1 MVRFPSLVPRLYWLA
16 VYVLI
21 CVFFFFFWNLEGI
34 SPCFF
39 FFFFLTFWVLTIQS
53 CAENHVSPKHYLRVI
68 WDSAVFQALVLSLV
82 HIELFSIP
90 IIDCLLT
97 ILTNTS
103 TLILLY
109 CKTGQEALL
118 SLLLDKFSLF
128 QLTKFKSSCNIL
140 HFYAFL
146 SLIFLSFSLA
156 ITLK

>member
-21 CVFFFFFWNLEGI
+21 WFFFFFFFWNIEGI
-34 SPCFF
+34 SPWFVFF
-39 FFFFLTFWVLTIQS
+39 FWTFLVLTIQS
-53 CAENHVSPKHYLRVI
+53 CAENHVSPKHHLRVI

-90 IIDCLLT
+90 VIDCLLT

-103 TLILLY
+103 RLILLY

-128 QLTKFKSSCNIL
+128 QLKKFKSSCNIL

-146 SLIFLSFSLA
+146 SLIFLSSLA

>member
-21 CVFFFFFWNLEGI
+21 CFFGFFLKYWRNL
-34 SPCFF
+34 SLV
-39 FFFFLTFWVLTIQS
+39 FFFFLTFLVLTIQS
-53 CAENHVSPKHYLRVI
+53 CAENHVSPKHHLRVI

-103 TLILLY
+103 RLILLY

-118 SLLLDKFSLF
+118 SLLLDKVSLF

>member
-21 CVFFFFFWNLEGI
+21 CFFWNLEGI

-39 FFFFLTFWVLTIQS
+39 FFFFLTFLVLTIQS
-53 CAENHVSPKHYLRVI
+53 WAENHVSPKHYLRVI
-68 WDSAVFQALVLSLV
+68 WDSVVFQALVLSLV
-82 HIELFSIP
+82 HIDLFSIP

-97 ILTNTS
+97 IFTNTFI
-103 TLILLY
+103 LILLY

-118 SLLLDKFSLF
+118 SLLLDKFLLF

>member
-21 CVFFFFFWNLEGI
+21 CFFWNLEGT
-34 SPCFF
+34 SPLF
-39 FFFFLTFWVLTIQS
+39 FFFFLTFLVLTIQS
-53 CAENHVSPKHYLRVI
+53 WAENHVSPKHYLRVI
-68 WDSAVFQALVLSLV
+68 WDSVVFQALVLSLV
-82 HIELFSIP
+82 HIDLFSIP

-97 ILTNTS
+97 IFTNTFI
-103 TLILLY
+103 LILLY

-118 SLLLDKFSLF
+118 SLLLDKFLLF

>member
-21 CVFFFFFWNLEGI
+21 CFFWNLEGI

-39 FFFFLTFWVLTIQS
+39 FFLTFLVLTIQS
-53 CAENHVSPKHYLRVI
+53 WAENHVSPKHYLRVI
-68 WDSAVFQALVLSLV
+68 WDSLVFQALVLSLV
-82 HIELFSIP
+82 HIDLFSIP

-97 ILTNTS
+97 IFTNTFI
-103 TLILLY
+103 LILLY

-118 SLLLDKFSLF
+118 SLLLDKFLLF